1 MQYIK
6 KIGKQAK
13 KFIDKQDKKQRERI
27 YKAIDGLPDGDVK
40 KLQTYAEF
48 YRLRVWTYRIIF
60 HWIENEIII
69 DVTDA
74 DNRGDI
80 YKNYWYN

>member
-1 MQYIK
+1 MEYIK
-6 KIGKQAK
+6 KVGKQAK

-27 YKAIDGLPDGDVK
+27 YNAIKELPNGDIK
-40 KLQTYAEF
+40 KLQNHVEF
-48 YRLRVWTYRIIF
+48 YRLRVGSYRIIF

-69 DVTDA
+69 DVTNA

-80 YKNYWYN
+80 YKNY

>member
-6 KIGKQAK
+6 KIEKQAK

-27 YKAIDGLPDGDVK
+27 YKAIDELPEGDVK
-40 KLQTYAEF
+40 KLQSHAEL
-48 YRLRVWTYRIIF
+48 YRLRVGAYRIIF
-60 HWIENEIII
+60 HWVENEIII
-69 DVTDA
+69 NVTDA

-80 YKNYWYN
+80 YKNY

>member
-1 MQYIK
+1 MEYIR
-6 KIGKQAK
+6 KIEKNAK

-27 YKAIDGLPDGDVK
+27 YEAIRGLPDGDVK
-40 KLQTYAEF
+40 KLQNHEEF
-48 YRLRVWTYRIIF
+48 YRLRVGKYRIIF

-69 DVTDA
+69 NVTDA

-80 YKNYWYN
+80 YKKY

>member
-1 MQYIK
+1 MEYIK

-27 YKAIDGLPDGDVK
+27 YNAIEELPNGDVK
-40 KLQTYAEF
+40 KLQNYAEY
-48 YRLRVWTYRIIF
+48 YRLRVGSYRIIF
-60 HWIENEIII
+60 HWVENEIII
-69 DVTDA
+69 NVTDA

-80 YKNYWYN
+80 YKNY